1 MPLENAQLASKQQR
15 LLHRHKVN
23 YSPLRVI
30 INNCQPEGVTH
41 DNSLKITQGMATRPQ
56 LGAL

>member
-1 MPLENAQLASKQQR
+1 MPLEDAQRASK
-15 LLHRHKVN
+15 LHRHKVN

-41 DNSLKITQGMATRPQ
+41 WQ
-56 LGAL
+56 LLENNPGHGN